1 MINPKTF
8 CISPWT
14 DVRINSDGRMN
25 FCHYANRDM
34 IPINENIENVTVDQY
49 FNGPGSVTQARTD
62 LCAGKE
68 LDRCQHCYRDET
80 ITDIGFRQRRNQQAA
95 IFPGADFEQ
104 SLRESTIYK
113 EIHAPNPHPR
123 FYHVSFSNV
132 CNMAC
137 VMCDASNSTML
148 ATDWSRAGIISG
160 VPVRQ
165 DWTTGPAW
173 AGFLT
178 HLLANPDI
186 MCLHVMGGEPMYH
199 KKFREL
205 VRFLVDNKHTDFHF
219 TFVTN
224 GSIYDAELITWLE
237 EFKSVQIEI
246 SIENFDVSN
255 DYIRWPSDTA
265 EIKHNIQQYLSH
277 RTHSMDVVLRTV
289 PQLLSLMHYDDV
301 LKFALDH
308 SVVIDSN
315 ILYRPD
321 YFQPAVLPVD
331 AKEIIRQRVR
341 PYTELDTDHD
351 PVKNI
356 NIRNRGRL
364 KQAIAANARLVLD
377 LLDRP
382 MADLVIKRRDLIR
395 YLARMDQ
402 VRRIDVRDYVPELR
416 DFITDNGY
424 DIS

>member
-25 FCHYANRDM
+25 FCHYANKDM
-34 IPINENIENVTVDQY
+34 IPVDENIENITVDQY
-49 FNGPGSVTQARTD
+49 FNGPGSVAQARQG
-62 LCAGKE
+62 LCDGKE
-68 LDRCQHCYRDET
+68 LDRCSHCYRDESV
-80 ITDIGFRQRRNQQAA
+80 TDIGFRQRRNQQAA
-95 IFPGADFEQ
+95 IFPGADFAQ
-104 SLRESTIYK
+104 SLKESTIYQEVYK
-113 EIHAPNPHPR
+113 PNQHPR

-148 ATDWSRAGIISG
+148 ATDWTKAGIIKG
-160 VPVRQ
+160 VPIRQ
-165 DWTTGPAW
+165 DWTDGPAW

-178 HLLANPDI
+178 HLLSNPEI

-199 KKFREL
+199 KKFKEL
-205 VRFLVDNKHTDFHF
+205 ICFLVDNNHTNFHF

-224 GSIYDAELITWLE
+224 GSIYDAELIEMLTK
-237 EFKSVQIEI
+237 FNSVQIEI
-246 SIENFDVSN
+246 SIESFDVSN

-265 EIKHNIQQYLSH
+265 EIKQNISQYLSH
-277 RTHSMDVVLRTV
+277 RTDTIDVVLRTV
-289 PQLLSLMHYDDV
+289 PQLLSLLHYDD
-301 LKFALDH
+301 LLRFALDNE
-308 SVVIDSN
+308 VIIDSN

-321 YFQPAVLPVD
+321 YFQPAVLPADV
-331 AKEIIRQRVR
+331 KNIIRQRLQS
-341 PYTELDTDHD
+341 YAELDTDLD

-364 KQAIAANARLVLD
+364 KQAIAANANLILD

-382 MADLVIKRRDLIR
+382 MDNLADKRQSLIK
-395 YLARMDQ
+395 YLTRMDR
-402 VRRIDVRDYVPELR
+402 VRKIDVRNYVPGLH
-416 DFITDNGY
+416 DFLTSNGY
-424 DIS
+424 DAN